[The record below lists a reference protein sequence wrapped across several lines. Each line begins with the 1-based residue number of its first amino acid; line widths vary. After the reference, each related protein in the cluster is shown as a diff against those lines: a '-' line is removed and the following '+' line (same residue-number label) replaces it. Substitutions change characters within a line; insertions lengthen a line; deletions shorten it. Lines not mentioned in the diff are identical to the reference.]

1 MIKEEVFIVITR
13 MEQEKKKREK
23 KKSIHVACQVTVFFP
38 FSIQLSLKFF
48 KQVLKKLLACFT
60 STHWFS
66 P

>member
-13 MEQEKKKREK
+13 MEQEKKR
-23 KKSIHVACQVTVFFP
+23 SIHVACQVTVFFT

-48 KQVLKKLLACFT
+48 KQVLKKLLACLT